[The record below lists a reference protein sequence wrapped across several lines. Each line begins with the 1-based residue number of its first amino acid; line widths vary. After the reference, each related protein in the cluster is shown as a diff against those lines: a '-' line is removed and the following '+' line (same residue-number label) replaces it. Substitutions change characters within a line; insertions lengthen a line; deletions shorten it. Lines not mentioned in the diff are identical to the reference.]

1 MKTGLYSNF
10 LLTIIAVALIGILLN
25 DLGLIRNVPFK
36 RAIPVDVMSFCGHNP
51 YHDAG
56 FTEALGYKRPKGLPV
71 TIHQE

>member
-25 DLGLIRNVPFK
+25 DLGLMRNAPFK
-36 RAIPVDVMSFCGHNP
+36 RAIPVDVISFCGHDP
-51 YHDAG
+51 YDDTHVL
-56 FTEALGYKRPKGLPV
+56 LGNFGKGLPV